1 MGKILPRRFLETKPK
16 SFCLTCDYLGVA
28 ECTLESLGRIFDL
41 LFELNPCCLISFDTL
56 HFTKM

>member
-28 ECTLESLGRIFDL
+28 ESTLALGRIFDL
-41 LFELNPCCLISFDTL
+41 LFELNPYCLISFDTL